1 MGNLPSIMGF
11 LLSVPDPQGIP
22 QNIPDTDQKIP
33 GNGHQVTSG
42 RLEKSENP
50 VSFSSGFFTSM
61 HGEWGRV
68 YF

>member
-1 MGNLPSIMGF
+1 MGDIFNIMGF
-11 LLSVPDPQGIP
+11 LFSVPDPQGIP
-22 QNIPDTDQKIP
+22 QNIPNADQKIP

-61 HGEWGRV
+61 K
-68 YF
+68 F

>member
-1 MGNLPSIMGF
+1 MGNLLNIMGF
-11 LLSVPDPQGIP
+11 LFPVPDPQGIP

-33 GNGHQVTSG
+33 GNGHQVKTG

-61 HGEWGRV
+61 HGDWGRV